1 MTKTSVQAAI
11 HERVDPVLEAMIY
24 GLVESASRPQP
35 SAQTGDPITQAL
47 AFALAEALITP
58 PSPRPARPGAG
69 VTPLESALTY
79 ALAVALA
86 PALAQSLVPAI
97 VQALGTVAAKEK
109 PAEERPGQEKPEQ
122 ESATSGSFSQ

>member
-24 GLVESASRPQP
+24 GLVESASCPEP
-35 SAQTGDPITQAL
+35 SAQAGDPVTQAL
-47 AFALAEALITP
+47 AFALAGALITP
-58 PSPRPARPGAG
+58 PSPRRARPGAE
-69 VTPLESALTY
+69 VTPLERALTY

-97 VQALGTVAAKEK
+97 LEALGPVTAKEK
-109 PAEERPGQEKPEQ
+109 PSEEKPGQEKPEQ
-122 ESATSGSFSQ
+122 ESAASGVSG